1 MKLYRFICISI
12 LVLFVLGS
20 LFVATEY
27 VAYNLGFNPGLGT
40 PATKFIIPIYNP
52 LAIIGWT
59 VKYYH
64 KHALVFDTALYICAG
79 GLINGFIVMVLA
91 SIVLLRHGKVTDTH
105 GTARWGVKK
114 EVKKMGFNQQNGV
127 ILGKFLGV
135 GILAHNGPEHILLN
149 APTRSG
155 KGVGFIIPTLFSWN
169 SSVVVLD
176 IKKENWSITSGF
188 RQQFSHVICFDPT
201 SLKGAC
207 WNPLLEVRK
216 GINEVKDVQNIADI
230 LVDPNG
236 RGKARD
242 HWAQTGHALLV
253 ATILHVLYAEPDKT
267 LSGVANFLANP
278 NRDIIKTL
286 HYMKTTLHLKN
297 QPHPVV
303 ASAAQEMLNKSD
315 TELSGVLSTAMSFL
329 GLYRDPIL
337 ARNTAKSDFKI
348 NDLMNSNYPV
358 SLYLVVPAGDLDR
371 LISLNRLII
380 NMICRRLTE
389 VAIGATGSPHKHK
402 LLLLLDEFPALG
414 CMDFFKKSLGFMAGY
429 NIKCMLVCQSYSNIY
444 EHYGVKNSIFDNC
457 HIRVTMAPN
466 DNDTAKII
474 SNSLGQTTVKRH
486 QINFTGKRLAPFLS
500 NISVADQETAR
511 NLLNP
516 DEVQKLPDNQVIIMV
531 AKHYPI
537 IVDKIFYYKEEP
549 FKSRCLPASELTP
562 EKYIDLP
569 EQLPEEWYVVKEKNE
584 EQDQIG
590 DTQAIQVALIKKEP
604 EVKQTLID
612 ETLEE
617 TIENSCDELEA
628 DLDLQ
633 TCSNRVTRH
642 VALGVEK

>member
-1 MKLYRFICISI
+1 
-12 LVLFVLGS
+12 
-20 LFVATEY
+20 
-27 VAYNLGFNPGLGT
+27 
-40 PATKFIIPIYNP
+40 
-52 LAIIGWT
+52 
-59 VKYYH
+59 
-64 KHALVFDTALYICAG
+64 
-79 GLINGFIVMVLA
+79 
-91 SIVLLRHGKVTDTH
+91 
-105 GTARWGVKK
+105 
-114 EVKKMGFNQQNGV
+114 
-127 ILGKFLGV
+127 
-135 GILAHNGPEHILLN
+135 
-149 APTRSG
+149 
-155 KGVGFIIPTLFSWN
+155 
-169 SSVVVLD
+169 
-176 IKKENWSITSGF
+176 
-188 RQQFSHVICFDPT
+188 
-201 SLKGAC
+201 
-207 WNPLLEVRK
+207 
-216 GINEVKDVQNIADI
+216 
-230 LVDPNG
+230 
-236 RGKARD
+236 
-242 HWAQTGHALLV
+242 LLV
-253 ATILHVLYAEPDKT
+253 ASILHVLYAETDKT
-267 LSGVANFLANP
+267 LSGVANFLADP
-278 NRDIIKTL
+278 GRDIIKTL
-286 HYMKTTLHLKN
+286 HYMKNTLHLKN

-315 TELSGVLSTAMSFL
+315 PELSGVLSTAMSFL

-348 NDLMNSNYPV
+348 NDLMNANYPV

-444 EHYGVKNSIFDNC
+444 EYYGLKNSIFDNC
-457 HIRVTMAPN
+457 HIRATMAPN

-474 SNSLGQTTVKRH
+474 SGSLGQTTVKRH

-516 DEVQKLPDNQVIIMV
+516 DEVQKLPDNKVIIMV

-537 IVDKIFYYKEEP
+537 IVNKIFYYKEEP
-549 FKSRCLPASELTP
+549 FKSRCLPAPQLTP

-569 EQLPEEWYVVKEKNE
+569 EQSPEEWYAVKEKSV
-584 EQDQIG
+584 EQDDVDDNSQSIQI
-590 DTQAIQVALIKKEP
+590 ALVKKEP
-604 EVKQTLID
+604 EVKQTLTD
-612 ETLEE
+612 EMLEE
-617 TIENSCDELEA
+617 TIEDSCDLEA

-642 VALGVEK
+642 VALGVER

>member
-1 MKLYRFICISI
+1 MKLYRFFCISV
-12 LVLFVLGS
+12 LVVFVLGG
-20 LFVATEY
+20 LLVATEY
-27 VAYNLGFNPGLGT
+27 VAYSLKFSPGLGA
-40 PATKFIIPIYNP
+40 PLAKFILPIYNP
-52 LAIIGWT
+52 LAIIVWSI
-59 VKYYH
+59 KYYH
-64 KHALVFDTALYICAG
+64 KYPAIFDNGLYICAG
-79 GLINGFIVMVLA
+79 GLINGFVVMLLG
-91 SIVLLRHGKVTDTH
+91 SIVFLRHGRVSDTH
-105 GTARWGVKK
+105 GTARWGTSK

-127 ILGKFLGV
+127 VLGKFPGV

-188 RQQFSHVICFDPT
+188 RQKFSHVICFDPT
-201 SLKGAC
+201 SLDGAC

-236 RGKARD
+236 SGKTRD

-253 ATILHVLYAEPDKT
+253 ATILHVLYQEPDKT
-267 LSGVANFLANP
+267 LSGVANFLADP

-286 HYMKTTLHLKN
+286 NYMKTSLHLNDK
-297 QPHPVV
+297 PHPVV
-303 ASAAQEMLNKSD
+303 ASAAQEMLNKSES
-315 TELSGVLSTAMSFL
+315 ELSGVLSTAMSFV

-348 NDLMNSNYPV
+348 NDLMNAKAPI

-371 LISLNRLII
+371 LISLNRLMI

-389 VAIGATGSPHKHK
+389 VSIGAAGSPHKHK

-444 EHYGVKNSIFDNC
+444 EHYGIKNSIFDNC

-474 SNSLGQTTVKRH
+474 SGSLGQSTVKRH
-486 QINFTGKRLAPFLS
+486 QVNFTGKRLSPFLS

-516 DEVQKLPDNQVIIMV
+516 DEVQKLPDDKVIIMV
-531 AKHYPI
+531 AKNYPI
-537 IVDKIFYYKEEP
+537 IANKIFYYQEEP
-549 FKSRCLPASELTP
+549 FKSRCIAAPILNPT
-562 EKYIDLP
+562 KYTDLP
-569 EQLPEEWYVVKEKNE
+569 EQQIEEWYADNNLGKN
-584 EQDQIG
+584 ISNN
-590 DTQAIQVALIKKEP
+590 
-604 EVKQTLID
+604 KQTIKINLARD
-612 ETLEE
+612 LDPGCDLENE
-617 TIENSCDELEA
+617 GSVEPKDDLEA
-628 DLDLQ
+628 DLDMQ
-633 TCSNRVTRH
+633 ICSNLVNRH
-642 VALGVEK
+642 VALGVER